1 MGLRSDS
8 LTLVLLLASLAVVQ
22 SAEPAPDGV
31 HGSRSRPPLVL
42 SFVGD
47 IMHHESNAAMSE
59 FDRLYDSVRTLLQ
72 IDDLSFANVEFPV
85 DPAREPSGYPIFNGS
100 VDYLEAA
107 IRAGFD
113 VLSLA
118 NNHSFDLGVEGVV
131 ATQAVVGD
139 LARMA
144 GVHSSGL
151 RSEPWRPIEVT
162 AIDHRNWRI
171 GFVAVTSFSNLAG
184 SSPYINLVNY
194 FDREVRRDFLASVE
208 LWSEEYDLLI
218 LSVHAGDEYVSVPVA
233 HKARF
238 LRELSDAG
246 AHIVWSHHPHVL
258 QPWEQRSGRVII
270 HSAGNFV
277 SGQRR
282 YQSPMVPFG
291 RWAPTGDTTIYQL
304 AVSQVAG
311 RVEASVVRT
320 PLFTMLDHPEHGLVL
335 RSYEEVLADGVPMAW
350 RAFHL
355 ARYPVMRRFV
365 AREMHDYRLAFA
377 R

>member
-1 MGLRSDS
+1 M
-8 LTLVLLLASLAVVQ
+8 TLILLLASLVTVQ
-22 SAEPAPDGV
+22 SAEPAPDRV
-31 HGSRSRPPLVL
+31 NGSPSRPPLVL

-47 IMHHESNAAMSE
+47 IMHHEINAAMPD
-59 FDRLYDSVRTLLQ
+59 FDRLYDSVRALLQ

-118 NNHSFDLGVEGVV
+118 NNHSFDLGAGGV
-131 ATQAVVGD
+131 ATTKAVVDD
-139 LARMA
+139 LARRGGIHA
-144 GVHSSGL
+144 SGL
-151 RSEPWRPIEVT
+151 RSEPWAPIEVT
-162 AIDHRNWRI
+162 AIDHRTWRI
-171 GFVAVTSFSNLAG
+171 GFVAVTSFSNVAG
-184 SSPYINLVNY
+184 SSPYINLINY
-194 FDREVRRDFLASVE
+194 FDRDVRRDFLASVRQ
-208 LWSEEYDLLI
+208 WSEEYDLLI
-218 LSVHAGDEYVSVPVA
+218 LSVHAGDEYVSTPVT
-233 HKARF
+233 HKSRF

-258 QPWEQRSGRVII
+258 QPWEQRDGRVII
-270 HSAGNFV
+270 FSAGNFV

-282 YQSPMVPFG
+282 YQSPLVPFG
-291 RWAPTGDTTIYQL
+291 RWAPTGDTAIYQL
-304 AVSQVAG
+304 AVSQVG
-311 RVEASVVRT
+311 DLVEARMART
-320 PLFTMLDHPEHGLVL
+320 PLFTMLAHPEHGLVL
-335 RSYEEVLADGVPMAW
+335 RSYDEVLANDGPMLW

-365 AREMHDYRLAFA
+365 TRELRDYRVAFV